1 MRLREEL
8 EEGGGEDGDESWN
21 ADNDAGTLQDDDD
34 DDDDDDGNEERC
46 CYCC

>member
-8 EEGGGEDGDESWN
+8 EGGGKDGDESRN

-34 DDDDDDGNEERC
+34 DDDDDDNGNEERC
-46 CYCC
+46 CCC

>member
-8 EEGGGEDGDESWN
+8 EGGGKDGDESRN

-34 DDDDDDGNEERC
+34 DDDDDNGNEERC